1 MDKTVYCRIHE
12 LLPYLLSSKMLGLFI
27 SKKQAAA
34 PAIIPTDTVIPLNA
48 ADDTDVLRSVCVVLS
63 YRFDDVLDPEK
74 LRRSFER
81 LLDRPG
87 WRKIGGRLR
96 LNVRLFMSVRKRTR
110 EIERWRE
117 SGLCSSKSNPYNLK
131 TG

>member
-1 MDKTVYCRIHE
+1 MDLDEKIYYPTHE
-12 LLPYLLSSKMLGLFI
+12 LLPDLLASKMFGLFSSK
-27 SKKQAAA
+27 KPAAA
-34 PAIIPTDTVIPLNA
+34 PATVPTDTVIPLNA

-96 LNVRLFMSVRKRTR
+96 LNVRDV
-110 EIERWRE
+110 
-117 SGLCSSKSNPYNLK
+117 CSARFVLPSLILTS
-131 TG
+131 

>member
-1 MDKTVYCRIHE
+1 MF
-12 LLPYLLSSKMLGLFI
+12 SLF
-27 SKKQAAA
+27 SKKPVQ
-34 PAIIPTDTVIPLNA
+34 PPKVDTDTVIPLNA

-74 LRRSFER
+74 LRNSFER

-96 LNVRLFMSVRKRTR
+96 LNVRQ
-110 EIERWRE
+110 E
-117 SGLCSSKSNPYNLK
+117 
-131 TG
+131 

>member
-1 MDKTVYCRIHE
+1 MF
-12 LLPYLLSSKMLGLFI
+12 GLF
-27 SKKQAAA
+27 SSRKPAAV
-34 PAIIPTDTVIPLNA
+34 PAAVPTDTVIPLNA

-96 LNVRLFMSVRKRTR
+96 LNVRACVFVRER
-110 EIERWRE
+110 ERALG
-117 SGLCSSKSNPYNLK
+117 SPKSNPHKLT